1 MTTANR
7 RNIMI
12 GGAALVAVAGAAGYY
27 FLGGKAPTQTA
38 VTAGG
43 GTVDLTDLNAPPEI
57 GEMTLGNAESK
68 VTLIEYASASCPHC
82 AAFHNDVFPTLK
94 SEYIETGKIH
104 FVFREFPHNDAA
116 MAAFMLVRSLPKES
130 YFPLIEVLYRTQP
143 TWLANPRDGLLNIAK
158 QAGLSEE
165 QFNKI
170 LSDQDLAKRILA
182 VRDKAQTFG
191 VTGIPT
197 FFLNGEVLNGEQTI
211 ETLREKIDA
220 LLG

>member
-1 MTTANR
+1 MLPLKSLTNGLQDLASGNFSIILSGVA
-7 RNIMI
+7 RN
-12 GGAALVAVAGAAGYY
+12 
-27 FLGGKAPTQTA
+27 
-38 VTAGG
+38 
-43 GTVDLTDLNAPPEI
+43 DEI
-57 GEMTLGNAESK
+57 GDMALGNAESK

-116 MAAFMLVRSLPKES
+116 MAAFMLVRSLPKKS